1 MRVAGRLQKLT
12 PWLVVAALSWA
23 SRPGPTLSP
32 EAIGSGENVMAQQQ
46 PESPQRP
53 GDQTYL
59 TFPEWYLVFSPEELA
74 TYMEDR
80 PLSRFPYFGHIG
92 QFWRSYGVVRREI
105 SGRYP
110 LNLGY
115 HAMIMVI
122 GTSTT
127 IEYTLR
133 GFYELTVGR
142 LTELLTPGS
151 GYQMTAE
158 DQYAAKVARDYV
170 DFINVDPWY
179 KFDFFRS
186 LKQLWTTV
194 PKTGPGMV
202 RKWERRF
209 VLTSEYLFKGVYA
222 QLIGMGT
229 AASYTPAIHK
239 TRVHIDQLPA
249 LPPSHG
255 LEQIRDK
262 GADGVEVYLPRYQAF
277 TDASRMLAQAGANYL
292 EIAGNTEDLI
302 LSILVEGDAK
312 WQPPKRSEI
321 LFEQPI
327 LTHTTVRRVVL
338 RCMVKNLADT
348 LRALERDGVSIE
360 HVFDY

>member
-1 MRVAGRLQKLT
+1 MV
-12 PWLVVAALSWA
+12 
-23 SRPGPTLSP
+23 
-32 EAIGSGENVMAQQQ
+32 SGESVMAQQL
-46 PESPQRP
+46 PESPERP

-59 TFPEWYLVFSPEELA
+59 TFPEWYLVFSPEEVA

-92 QFWRSYGVVRREI
+92 QFWRSYRVVSSEI

-127 IEYTLR
+127 VEYALR
-133 GFYELTVGR
+133 GLYELTVGR
-142 LTELLTPGS
+142 VTELLTPGK

-158 DQYAAKVARDYV
+158 DHYAAKVARDYV

-194 PKTGPGMV
+194 PATGPGMV

-209 VLTSEYLFKGVYA
+209 VLSSEYLFKGVYA
-222 QLIGMGT
+222 KVIGAGT

-239 TRVHIDQLPA
+239 TRVHVDQLPA
-249 LPPSHG
+249 LPASHETAIEIERVV
-255 LEQIRDK
+255 EQVRDK
-262 GADGVEVYLPRYQAF
+262 GADGVEAYLPRYQAF
-277 TDASRMLAQAGANYL
+277 TNASLQLARAGANYL

-302 LSILVEGDAK
+302 LSVLVEGAPTWK
-312 WQPPKRSEI
+312 APKPSEI

-327 LTHTTVRRVVL
+327 LTSSDTRRFVL
-338 RCMVKNLADT
+338 RCTVKELAAT
-348 LRALERDGVSIE
+348 LRALDQDGVTIE